1 MYSCRIHYISLRAY
15 IVTFY
20 CRIFWKAA
28 SPSYQSTTQPSSFRL
43 PCRAVKACGP
53 PCRIRLTHQSLAR
66 LISDRIIDNTTT
78 VLDSFRWLLAQS
90 FAYNKLISLIY
101 ILFFTLHNKTNY
113 NISTDYVLCQR
124 FRNLLGYKMP
134 HTILSFGYYPYSTFI
149 IDKLVITNS
158 L

>member
-1 MYSCRIHYISLRAY
+1 MYSCRIHYISLCAY

-90 FAYNKLISLIY
+90 FAYNKLKSLIY
-101 ILFFTLHNKTNY
+101 ILFLFCTTKQII
-113 NISTDYVLCQR
+113 ISQQIMCCASGFVTFWATKCHTQSYLSVIIPTQR
-124 FRNLLGYKMP
+124 LL
-134 HTILSFGYYPYSTFI
+134 
-149 IDKLVITNS
+149 
-158 L
+158 